1 MTRKKNGKDV
11 VRAAIDK
18 IRNNGVLSV
27 SAISPDVAAR
37 YVDSLCAAGK
47 SAMPADFDSA
57 GFLRAYSTEKVPC
70 LTLFVSGVSGEVPSE
85 AVPALKKYS
94 EKNGG
99 RENLLRDPLE
109 DGASVRQELQAGLFG
124 SALHSKALLKS
135 LEHLDSVRN
144 GDGTVDAEY
153 YNSWFQDMYE
163 LTGRMNARLYAD
175 GSSIPEAEAGLIM
188 TGLKNVRN
196 ALLAVE
202 QDKDSIFTK
211 GCTCGVVLGMTKEDS
226 ITSSPTVSVS
236 VSHISGTGDKVER
249 INIFRPEPDGMMSVC
264 RYETS
269 GREDFPLE
277 NIREDSVE
285 IRSLGES
292 LSSLELF
299 PSGFAGLPK
308 IGREMAADVRIPVL
322 SSSEAA
328 PAETERDSGTGSV
341 FFDGM

>member
-47 SAMPADFDSA
+47 SAMPVDFDSA

-70 LTLFVSGVSGEVPSE
+70 LTLFVSGVSGKVPSE
-85 AVPALKKYS
+85 AVSALEKYS
-94 EKNGG
+94 KKNGY
-99 RENLLRDPLE
+99 RQDLLRYLSE
-109 DGASVRQELQAGLFG
+109 EGSSVRQELQAGLFG

-135 LEHLDSVRN
+135 LECLDFAGN
-144 GDGTVDAEY
+144 GGRTVDVEY
-153 YNSWFQDMYE
+153 YNSWFGDMYE
-163 LTGRMNARLYAD
+163 LAGRMNARLYAD

-196 ALLAVE
+196 VLLAME

-226 ITSSPTVSVS
+226 ITSSPAVSVS

-285 IRSLGES
+285 IRPLGES